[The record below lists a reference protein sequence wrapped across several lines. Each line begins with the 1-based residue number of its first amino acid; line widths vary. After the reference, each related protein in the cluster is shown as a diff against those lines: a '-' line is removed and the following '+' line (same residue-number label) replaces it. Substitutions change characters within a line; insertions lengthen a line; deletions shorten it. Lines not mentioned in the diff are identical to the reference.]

1 MSISDDNHSVMSSV
15 SISNTKIE
23 CPECKKELSTKY
35 LFNHIRKLHPDYFSS
50 MFRVWKEDD
59 FKELINDCKA
69 LPVEWEYTNDF
80 DESEF
85 KNIWGCLGCNNTYTV
100 ESKAHTHCK
109 STKCKKD
116 HLKGLKDYLKQ
127 EQKEKQQ
134 RLKQQSDSRF
144 KYNNR
149 TPDQIF
155 NDTRLIINHTI
166 SSLTSDTLK
175 NDFIRY
181 MTKYDT
187 TVNYENI
194 FSFKYCFDIKL
205 TSNKSEMETQ
215 ENYIH
220 KLLNTIVNTYKDYL
234 AILYYR
240 PDILSDDEHFRL
252 TKLIQLHNNMP
263 KFSYE

>member
-35 LFNHIRKLHPDYFSS
+35 LFNHIRKYHPDYFLS
-50 MFRVWKEDD
+50 MFKVWKDDD

-100 ESKAHTHCK
+100 ENKAHAHCK
-109 STKCKKD
+109 SKKCKTD
-116 HLKGLKDYLKQ
+116 HKKGLQEYYNQ
-127 EQKEKQQ
+127 EQKEK
-134 RLKQQSDSRF
+134 KQKLEKQSDSRF

-155 NDTRLIINHTI
+155 NDTRIVINHAI

-175 NDFIRY
+175 NDFIKY
-181 MTKYDT
+181 MTKYDRRI
-187 TVNYENI
+187 NYENI
-194 FSFKYCFDIKL
+194 FSFNYCFDIKL
-205 TSNKSEMETQ
+205 TSDKSEMETQ
-215 ENYIH
+215 ERYIW
-220 KLLNTIVNTYKDYL
+220 KLWSTIENTYKDSL
-234 AILYYR
+234 ATLYYN
-240 PDILSDDEHFRL
+240 PHIISDDEHLRL